1 MINKRNQNH
10 IQIKSLSLI
19 LALLLV
25 LSVLGGC
32 GNKETVSASGSA
44 ADSVTDGSASAN
56 ENEADADAESAEPSG
71 EGTDGDM
78 LFAGGS
84 GSAEDP
90 WKIATAEQM
99 DRIRDDLTGH
109 YILIDDIDLSGY
121 ENWMPIGTFQPRS
134 DAPED
139 AEVPHPDYAFTGT
152 FDGAGHTISNLT
164 ISCEAPM
171 GAGLF
176 GCASGTESNAASIG
190 HFTLKDINVSGF
202 YLVGGAVG
210 LQFMNCPVSD
220 IHLEGDNKLTGM
232 QGIGGIVGTGF
243 DLISDCSATADVIVS
258 GDDGACAGLIAG
270 GTTMSSIKNCQVTG
284 GSITAEGNAAWGFGA
299 LCGAP
304 WGAAEITDCKVSG
317 TVITVNGEN
326 NRLVGGLVGFGGT
339 YAPEVP
345 AQITG
350 CTVEDVTITVSETT
364 DFVGGLVGAG
374 KEMMEGSD
382 QMSSFIVSDC
392 AVSGGITGGGNYVD
406 AVVGD
411 PACAASVDCQGGMTI
426 TPALDTAA

>member
-10 IQIKSLSLI
+10 IQRKSLSLI

-25 LSVLGGC
+25 LSVFGGC

-90 WKIATAEQM
+90 WKIATAEQL

-109 YILIDDIDLSGY
+109 YILIGDIDLSGY

-190 HFTLKDINVSGF
+190 HFTLKDVNVSGF

-284 GSITAEGNAAWGFGA
+284 GSITAEGNATWGFGA

-339 YAPEVP
+339 YDPEAP

-350 CTVEDVTITVSETT
+350 CTVENVTITVSETT
-364 DFVGGLVGAG
+364 DSVGGLIGAG

-382 QMSSFIVSDC
+382 QMSSFIISDC
-392 AVSGGITGGGNYVD
+392 AVSGSISGGGNYVD